1 VCVCVLVAGALSAC
15 DSTLQSTAIPHNL
28 LEYMVESPY
37 PVFWLGATFEGMPV
51 GEANHDPSDAWSV
64 SYGNCV
70 EGGEGSC
77 VPPLE
82 LVTSPDNSFLPG
94 AGGAGSNRTT
104 RIRGVPAV
112 LSRGGKTIALATAG
126 VVLDIYATSARVAAA
141 AARAAV
147 AINQPA
153 ASGAPLAPALP
164 DTGFGETPLPAQVP
178 SPLRKLP

>member
-1 VCVCVLVAGALSAC
+1 VCVGVLALSAC

-37 PVFWLGATFEGMPV
+37 PVYWLGATFEGMPV
-51 GEANHDPSDAWSV
+51 SEANHDPSDAWSI
-64 SYGNCV
+64 SYGTCI

-94 AGGAGSNRTT
+94 AGAVTRST

-112 LSRGGKTIALATAG
+112 LSRGGRTIALATAG

-141 AARAAV
+141 AARTAV

-153 ASGAPLAPALP
+153 ALGAPLAPALP
-164 DTGFGETPLPAQVP
+164 NTGFGETPLPTQVP
-178 SPLRKLP
+178 SPLRTLP